1 MCTINIG
8 DFNNGEET
16 YHNRCLSASI
26 GGSGVESETIPWAGT
41 EYNPW
46 DYKYENEEFVLAPI
60 FIPLPPPEPPSP
72 EERIAELEAMLD
84 ALLSGR
90 TE

>member
-1 MCTINIG
+1 MYIINIG
-8 DFNNGEET
+8 DFEANDT
-16 YHNRCLSASI
+16 VYKNRCLSASI
-26 GGSGVESETIPWAGT
+26 GGLGVESETVPWAGT

-46 DYKYENEEFVLAPI
+46 DYKYENEEFVLDPVY
-60 FIPLPPPEPPSP
+60 IPLPPPEPPSP